1 MLGDDSRVF
10 LTAGEI
16 FCLVID
22 DVDDICE
29 VFEAE
34 GIVLFEGLE
43 RPVSMELLAPEN
55 DDVILADFVA
65 VDFNRCEAET
75 GENMVRNG
83 GPFS

>member
-1 MLGDDSRVF
+1 MRLVQTVDLLGDDSRVF

-34 GIVLFEGLE
+34 GIVLLE
-43 RPVSMELLAPEN
+43 FL
-55 DDVILADFVA
+55 
-65 VDFNRCEAET
+65 
-75 GENMVRNG
+75 
-83 GPFS
+83 

>member
-1 MLGDDSRVF
+1 M
-10 LTAGEI
+10 
-16 FCLVID
+16 VID
-22 DVDDICE
+22 DADDIWE

-43 RPVSMELLAPEN
+43 RPVSMELLAP
-55 DDVILADFVA
+55 DDILADFVA
-65 VDFNRCEAET
+65 VDLKRCEAET